1 MPSPTTP
8 QGMRDQS
15 SGVSTTPCAGRP
27 AQSSFSPESRY
38 ERSSS
43 SAAATTRLVPGSVQ
57 VSHAALIGNPADE
70 TLDYK
75 KDITRP
81 CCASRRQRIVLIQQR
96 LVFGAGRFVLGHVG
110 TIARRVIGTPICRD
124 KGRMIHGCGGAAR
137 SELGA
142 WRCLL

>member
-1 MPSPTTP
+1 MA
-8 QGMRDQS
+8 DQS

-70 TLDYK
+70 TLDDE

-81 CCASRRQRIVLIQQR
+81 CCASRGQRVILVEHL
-96 LVFGAGRFVLGHVG
+96 LVFGAGWFSLRGHG
-110 TIARRVIGTPICRD
+110 FKGPYFGASIAASSCGANRTISAS
-124 KGRMIHGCGGAAR
+124 R
-137 SELGA
+137 S
-142 WRCLL
+142 